1 MSASHDLSILA
12 PAKLNISL
20 KVFGRRPD
28 GYHHVRTVMVPVSL
42 YDEVTVGDS
51 SSGIRVE
58 ADDSGVPAD
67 GRNSCHKAAAL
78 FMARAGVPRG
88 VRVRIR
94 KRIPREAGLG
104 GGSSDAAATL
114 KGLLALTGWNPPD
127 GAMMEI
133 ASRVGADVP
142 FFALGRP
149 ALAEG
154 FGEILTPVRWDVPFF
169 AAIVKPPFG
178 LPTREGYERL
188 GRGPGGLPEPE
199 KTPVFRTWD
208 EVAGAVENDFEA
220 AWGAARPE
228 IGRIKAGLRAAG
240 AEAAGLT
247 GSGSAVFGLFRT
259 ESAARRALGAIPR
272 EDGPERFLAQ
282 NI

>member
-1 MSASHDLSILA
+1 MSASHGLSFLA

-28 GYHHVRTVMVPVSL
+28 GYHNIRTVMVPVTL
-42 YDEVTVGDS
+42 YDEVTVEEAP
-51 SSGIRVE
+51 SGISVE
-58 ADDSGVPAD
+58 ANDPGVPAD
-67 GRNSCHKAAAL
+67 ARNICHKAAAL
-78 FMARAGVPRG
+78 FMERAGAPRG
-88 VRVRIR
+88 VRIRIR

-114 KGLLALTGWNPPD
+114 KGLLALTEWNPPG

-154 FGEILTPVRWDVPFF
+154 FGDVLTPVRWDVPFF

-188 GRGPGGLPEPE
+188 GRGSGGPPGRL
-199 KTPVFRTWD
+199 KTPSFRTWD
-208 EVAGAVENDFEA
+208 DVAGAVENDFEA
-220 AWGAARPE
+220 AWGNDRPE
-228 IGRIKAGLRAAG
+228 IGRIKEGLRAAG
-240 AEAAGLT
+240 AEGAGLT

-259 ESAARRALGAIPR
+259 ETEARRALGALPP
-272 EDGPERFLAQ
+272 EDGLERFLAR